1 MKFNAFHN
9 LSGQFVKPYGDGFLL
24 SSLGIFTTRP
34 SDTQII
40 SVDSIEDVQREVTL
54 SQARYSSSMSAIN
67 FPKAANITV
76 QAPLHVYSSTIT
88 SQDWQGKRASG
99 ENRQLTAEDVV
110 TTHAVKHY
118 LQARRDVEYQM
129 AQSLLHNT
137 VEATHLRE
145 GPTIDWTE
153 FWGIEQPSI
162 TVKTG
167 LGDNVITE
175 MQNAVTKLKKALGGW
190 SSSIAQIYL
199 LASPSLFTAIQG
211 NPTAYQAALFGAT
224 SNDIIFPTELGA
236 YDRFN
241 LGRVTVI
248 QVDDPLYQIKEG
260 TGFMLATFGNIVEG
274 DLSPYMTYVT
284 PASRH
289 AEVASGPVYPSY
301 HYVIRDPRFMNYEVV
316 SELSQI
322 QIPMRPDFVLK
333 VTMDDAA

>member
-1 MKFNAFHN
+1 MKLNDFTN
-9 LSGQFVKPYGDGFLL
+9 LSGQFVKPSGEGFLL
-24 SSLGIFTTRP
+24 SNLGIFTSRP

-40 SVDSIEDVQREVTL
+40 ALDTLEDVQREVTK
-54 SQARYSSSMSAIN
+54 SVARYGSEMSGLL
-67 FPKAANITV
+67 FPRAANVTIT
-76 QAPLHVYSSTIT
+76 APLHVYSSTIT
-88 SQDWQGKRASG
+88 SQDWQGKRQPG
-99 ENRQLTAEDVV
+99 TNRQMTAEDVV
-110 TTHAVKHY
+110 ANHALKHY
-118 LQARRDVEYQM
+118 LQTRRDVEFQM

-145 GPTIDWTE
+145 GPTIHWDQ
-153 FWGIEQPSI
+153 FWGINQPS
-162 TVKTG
+162 TVVKTG
-167 LGDNVITE
+167 TSANVITE

-190 SSSIAQIYL
+190 SSSIAQVYL

-224 SNDIIFPTELGA
+224 SRDIIFPDTLGA

-241 LGRVTVI
+241 IGRVTVV
-248 QVDDPLYQIKEG
+248 QVDDPLYGIADG
-260 TGFMLATFGNIVEG
+260 DGYMLATFSNIVEG
-274 DLSPYMTYVT
+274 DLSPYMTYQT

-289 AEVASGPVYPSY
+289 AEMASGPVYPSY
-301 HYVIRDPRFMNYEVV
+301 HYVLRDKFMNYEVV